1 LAEAEQDY
9 LLLDQAHYSL
19 GSILMDHGEFTVALK
34 HLGQSSGIMS
44 RCLAALA
51 RWHLGFPDQAIESI
65 KETLSHAL
73 TTHNPENE
81 IFAHLCT
88 ARIYLARRE
97 YKMTLDR
104 AQSALDLAINHGLVE
119 QWLAPMRNIRG
130 WALAKLG
137 QMNNGLE
144 QMQQALSVFQTIG
157 LSNLTPFMLAIYAE
171 ILTDSGKINEG
182 LPIFEKALDAAN
194 HTGMH
199 HYNAEIYRLKGETLL
214 QSIITKAGT
223 ISDDC
228 RYQEAESCFEQAI
241 ETARLQQ
248 AKSLELRA
256 AASLARLL
264 QHQNRHKE
272 AHSLLL
278 KTYQWFTE
286 GHQTPDLQEA
296 RELLQKLS

>member
-1 LAEAEQDY
+1 
-9 LLLDQAHYSL
+9 
-19 GSILMDHGEFTVALK
+19 
-34 HLGQSSGIMS
+34 
-44 RCLAALA
+44 
-51 RWHLGFPDQAIESI
+51 
-65 KETLSHAL
+65 
-73 TTHNPENE
+73 
-81 IFAHLCT
+81 
-88 ARIYLARRE
+88 
-97 YKMTLDR
+97 MTLDR